1 MAKYCVAVSIPEGK
15 LDEIMTRLQNAQ
27 DEIYKC
33 YSELEQLG
41 VLEIKRPPEA
51 PAAKRITADLFRF
64 RQSGYTSVWRCS
76 QSGC

>member
-27 DEIYKC
+27 DEVYKC

-41 VLEIKRPPEA
+41 VQEIKRQPEA
-51 PAAKRITADLFRF
+51 PGGEKDH
-64 RQSGYTSVWRCS
+64 C
-76 QSGC
+76 

>member
-1 MAKYCVAVSIPEGK
+1 MIVKTKGVRGMAKYCVAVSIPEGK

-27 DEIYKC
+27 DDIYKC

-51 PAAKRITADLFRF
+51 PGGEKDH
-64 RQSGYTSVWRCS
+64 C
-76 QSGC
+76 

>member
-33 YSELEQLG
+33 YS
-41 VLEIKRPPEA
+41 
-51 PAAKRITADLFRF
+51 
-64 RQSGYTSVWRCS
+64 
-76 QSGC
+76 